1 MRGTPVRRRT
11 SLVRTEIKFCG
22 MTRAVDAREAVALGA
37 GYVGVIFASG
47 PRRLSVEQAGEVLAD
62 IPENVRRVGV
72 FADAPADAIAAAAE
86 TLQLGAVQL
95 HGENGGRLVERVRSR
110 FDGEVWSVLR
120 LRDGLLPERAAELF
134 ASADAVLLEAH
145 VAGQLGGTGVTL
157 PWERLVD
164 ELGALRSNGSRARL
178 VLAGGLRAENVGEA
192 IRLLRPD
199 VVDVSSGVE
208 TAPGIKDHARMR
220 AFRDAVH
227 AST

>member
-1 MRGTPVRRRT
+1 L
-11 SLVRTEIKFCG
+11 LVRTEIKFCG
-22 MTRAVDAREAVALGA
+22 LTRAADAAEAVTLGA
-37 GYVGVIFASG
+37 SYVGVIFASG
-47 PRRLSVEQAGEVLAD
+47 PRRLSLQEAAEVLAD
-62 IPENVRRVGV
+62 VPMSVRRVGV
-72 FADAPADAIAAAAE
+72 FAETTVDAIAAAAE
-86 TLQLGAVQL
+86 RLKLGAVQL
-95 HGENGGRLVERVRSR
+95 HGENGDRLLESVRSR

-120 LRDGLLPERAAELF
+120 LRDGRLPSVAAEMF
-134 ASADAVLLEAH
+134 TSADAVLLEAH
-145 VAGQLGGTGVTL
+145 VAGKLGGTGVSL

-164 ELGALRSNGSRARL
+164 ELGPLRTNGDGARL
-178 VLAGGLRAENVGEA
+178 VLAGGLKAENVGEA